1 MRKLVITLR
10 WQLFYLFGRNETV
23 NKADYHSISFQDSYD
38 YLIILPIKSPILPI
52 KSLVVLLVWLCRR
65 GNRRVDHSALI
76 FLYLKLPNLSSNGK
90 SMEEKRK
97 KLGFFFFFFFFLGAE
112 KVSQILHTRIR
123 SEWSKIFTYV
133 LNETEDRSHPFLEL
147 RHLRVCYKMSQVLY
161 KI

>member
-23 NKADYHSISFQDSYD
+23 NKADYCSISFQDSCD

-52 KSLVVLLVWLCRR
+52 KSLVVLLVCLC
-65 GNRRVDHSALI
+65 RRVDHSALI

-90 SMEEKRK
+90 SMEEEKIRP
-97 KLGFFFFFFFFLGAE
+97 FFFFFSLDAE

-133 LNETEDRSHPFLEL
+133 LNETEDRSHPFLQL
-147 RHLRVCYKMSQVLY
+147 RHLSVCYKMSQVLY